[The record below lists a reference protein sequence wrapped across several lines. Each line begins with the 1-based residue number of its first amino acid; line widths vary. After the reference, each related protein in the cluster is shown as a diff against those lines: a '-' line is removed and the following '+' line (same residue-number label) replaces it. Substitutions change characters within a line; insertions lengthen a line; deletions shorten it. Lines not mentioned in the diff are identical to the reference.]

1 MTRLPT
7 STKAIASSPDAAAT
21 PLTDLQHR
29 ITTQRTLLA
38 AWQSARD
45 VAQVRYARDIA
56 PLHDAYC
63 ALLAQQVQQLDVAS
77 AYPGL
82 SKADRAALREV
93 VADWAGMLASA
104 SSAQA
109 QRAEMQDIQRRH
121 AEATAAAQPVPPS
134 ADDLDDVEPPQGDD
148 ARAPGA
154 PADAS
159 APPAGED
166 SWNADGQTDWGT
178 DWEAARAAAD
188 KRRAAHHAA
197 RKSRTRAGQAAPA
210 VPSLREV
217 YRRVA
222 SALHPDREADPAARE
237 RKTALMQQA
246 NRAYAAQDLLGL
258 LELLADGGAPPSAAA
273 LAPYQALLAAQ
284 LAALQREVAAAAQAF
299 CDEFGIEGGG
309 ARLTP
314 DKALAPLRAQAQQL
328 RDAIAWQRAALKDLP
343 QDADGVRRWLREERA
358 ARRQYGD

>member
-1 MTRLPT
+1 PG
-7 STKAIASSPDAAAT
+7 
-21 PLTDLQHR
+21 PLNALQHR

-45 VAQVRYARDIA
+45 AAQVRYARDIA

-82 SKADRAALREV
+82 SKADRAALREL

-134 ADDLDDVEPPQGDD
+134 ADDLDDIEPQEKDDD
-148 ARAPGA
+148 APAPST
-154 PADAS
+154 PADGS
-159 APPAGED
+159 APQQED
-166 SWNADGQTDWGT
+166 ESWQTDWEGGWDN
-178 DWEAARAAAD
+178 DWESARAAAD

-222 SALHPDREADPAARE
+222 SALHPDREPDPAARE

-258 LELLADGGAPPSAAA
+258 LELLADGGAPPAAA
-273 LAPYQALLAAQ
+273 LAPYQALLTAQ

-299 CDEFGIEGGG
+299 CDEFGIEGGS

-328 RDAIAWQRAALKDLP
+328 RDAIAWQRAALKELP
-343 QDADGVRRWLREERA
+343 EDADGVRRWLREERA
-358 ARRQYGD
+358 ARRHYGD

>member
-1 MTRLPT
+1 MPRLPT
-7 STKAIASSPDAAAT
+7 PTAAIAPSAGPGPG
-21 PLTDLQHR
+21 PLDDLQQR
-29 ITTQRTLLA
+29 IATQRALLT

-45 VAQVRYARDIA
+45 AAQVRYARDIA

-82 SKADRAALREV
+82 SKADRAALREL

-121 AEATAAAQPVPPS
+121 AEATAQPVPPPG
-134 ADDLDDVEPPQGDD
+134 DGDD
-148 ARAPGA
+148 DDDEGIDPQDGAGGPDAAADEPAPQ
-154 PADAS
+154 D
-159 APPAGED
+159 GESDGD
-166 SWNADGQTDWGT
+166 S

-222 SALHPDREADPAARE
+222 SALHPDREPDPAARE
-237 RKTALMQQA
+237 RKTALMQQT

-258 LELLADGGAPPSAAA
+258 LELLNDANGNGRVPPAAS

-299 CDEFGIEGGG
+299 CDEFGVEGG

-328 RDAIAWQRAALKDLP
+328 REAIAWQRAALKDLP
-343 QDADGVRRWLREERA
+343 RDADGVRRWMREERA
-358 ARRQYGD
+358 MQRRGGD

>member
-1 MTRLPT
+1 MPRLPT
-7 STKAIASSPDAAAT
+7 PTAAIAPSTGPGPG
-21 PLTDLQHR
+21 PLDDLQQR
-29 ITTQRTLLA
+29 IAAQRALLV
-38 AWQSARD
+38 AWRDARD
-45 VAQVRYARDIA
+45 AAQVRYARDIA

-82 SKADRAALREV
+82 SKADRAALREL

-121 AEATAAAQPVPPS
+121 AEATAQPVPPPG
-134 ADDLDDVEPPQGDD
+134 DDDDDEGIGPQDDVVAPDAAADEPAPQD
-148 ARAPGA
+148 
-154 PADAS
+154 
-159 APPAGED
+159 GE
-166 SWNADGQTDWGT
+166 ADGDS

-222 SALHPDREADPAARE
+222 SALHPDRESDPAARE

-258 LELLADGGAPPSAAA
+258 LELLNQGNAPSAAA

-299 CDEFGIEGGG
+299 CDEFGVEGG

-328 RDAIAWQRAALKDLP
+328 REAIAWQRAALKDLP
-343 QDADGVRRWLREERA
+343 RDADGVRRWLREERA
-358 ARRQYGD
+358 MQRRGGD